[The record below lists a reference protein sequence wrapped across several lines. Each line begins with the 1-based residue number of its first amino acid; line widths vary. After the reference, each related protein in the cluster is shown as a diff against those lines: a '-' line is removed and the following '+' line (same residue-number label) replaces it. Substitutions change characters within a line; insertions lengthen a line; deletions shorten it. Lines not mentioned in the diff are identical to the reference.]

1 MTFFLIRVD
10 KPTAICVTRR
20 KEGKRR
26 GVTAQATTKTT
37 CNIYLCEK
45 TMAQGEVEGSHGGG
59 KRKKKYCKAVRS
71 RIFALISLVRLVC
84 KARDRKKL

>member
-1 MTFFLIRVD
+1 MTFFFKIRVD

-20 KEGKRR
+20 KEGKR

-45 TMAQGEVEGSHGGG
+45 TMAQGGVKGSHAGG
-59 KRKKKYCKAVRS
+59 KRKRTANQC
-71 RIFALISLVRLVC
+71 ALGYVL
-84 KARDRKKL
+84 

>member
-1 MTFFLIRVD
+1 MLISLLPSVLLGG
-10 KPTAICVTRR
+10 K
-20 KEGKRR
+20 KEKG

-59 KRKKKYCKAVRS
+59 KRKKKKYCEAVRS

>member
-1 MTFFLIRVD
+1 MLLGG
-10 KPTAICVTRR
+10 K
-20 KEGKRR
+20 KEKG

-59 KRKKKYCKAVRS
+59 KRKKIILQS
-71 RIFALISLVRLVC
+71 SALSDICFNFPCEVSL
-84 KARDRKKL
+84 